1 MPVPPQQDK
10 SGTSA
15 SVAADGAVEQAAGG
29 TSVVTRQLHKRFVKA
44 GHEIQVLRGI
54 DLELRRGERAAV
66 LGPSGSGKSTFLH
79 VLGTL
84 DKPSSGEVILS
95 GVDAFSGGSR
105 AVDARRNREIGFVF
119 QFHHLLSHLTALQ
132 NVTMPAII
140 SGMSVAEANER
151 GTGLLCRLMLSD
163 RLTHRPGE
171 LSGGEQQRVAIAR
184 AMVMRPGLLLA
195 DEPTGNL
202 DPRTA
207 GAVFDE
213 LLALHEEVGCTLL
226 VVTHSRRLATH
237 FPRRLRLN
245 DGLFEEAA

>member
-1 MPVPPQQDK
+1 MPVPPQQENPD
-10 SGTSA
+10 SGA
-15 SVAADGAVEQAAGG
+15 SRGAVRVEGKSEGG
-29 TSVVTRQLHKRFVKA
+29 TRVVTRGLHKRFVKA
-44 GHEIQVLRGI
+44 GHVIEVLRGI
-54 DLELRRGERAAV
+54 DLELRPGERTAV

-84 DKPSSGEVILS
+84 DKPSEGQVLLND
-95 GVDAFSGGSR
+95 VDAFSGGSR
-105 AVDARRNREIGFVF
+105 AVDARRNREIGFIF

-140 SGMSVAEANER
+140 AGLSAAAANER
-151 GTGLLCRLMLSD
+151 AENLLGRLMLSD
-163 RLTHRPGE
+163 RLNHRPGE

-226 VVTHSRRLATH
+226 VVTHSHRLAAN